1 MNQLNALQNLFLIFC
16 FVLYYVLLYR
26 FRNHKYLRWWKEWL
40 EIVRNEENL
49 KLRLFSVLILINIL
63 FFPVVV
69 LYFLFNIDIQE
80 MKEGFNNLEPEDA
93 FIVAF
98 LFWGLSFFVLYLFR
112 NTKPIRWCIKWFRV
126 IKGWN
131 YLLGVLVIFA
141 TFYLP
146 LLLVGFLLS
155 LLSKTH

>member
-69 LYFLFNIDIQE
+69 LYFLFN
-80 MKEGFNNLEPEDA
+80 NLGPEDA
-93 FIVAF
+93 FIVTF

-131 YLLGVLVIFA
+131 YLLGLLVIFA

-146 LLLVGFLLS
+146 VLLVSFLLS